1 MAVFEVYFRESFWK
15 DVKRIPKKDLRNILK
30 KIKSLAEDPRP
41 HGCEKLTGQERY
53 RLRQGKYRIV
63 YSIQDIELT
72 VWIVKVGHRKDIP
85 LKWLD
90 ATRINE

>member
-1 MAVFEVYFRESFWK
+1 MAVFEIYFKESVWK

-30 KIKSLAEDPRP
+30 KIKGLSKDPRP

-63 YSIQDIELT
+63 YSIQDDGLT
-72 VWIVKVGHRKDIP
+72 VWVVQVGHRKDVY
-85 LKWLD
+85 
-90 ATRINE
+90 R